1 MIILPFSAFP
11 QQDLPDL
18 DERPVSATITEASAA
33 DRNREVCIFSLP
45 LFHLSENL
53 PYGWLFNIAMEYPL

>member
-18 DERPVSATITEASAA
+18 DEQPALPITEASAA
-33 DRNREVCIFSLP
+33 DRNREVCISSLP

-53 PYGWLFNIAMEYPL
+53 PYGWLFNIAMENPI